1 MRRLVILIPLLLTGC
16 GLAPRSAISGYIY
29 EHYRK
34 PYTVDLKNTPVAWK
48 SGGGKVVEIQE
59 PFSGYGV
66 SAEFNS
72 NAVGDIARE
81 NGISRVYWAD
91 MEYFNV
97 LGIWKEQRLYIYG
110 E

>member
-1 MRRLVILIPLLLTGC
+1 MRYFLLLVPIALTGC
-16 GLAPRSAISGYIY
+16 GLAPRSSISGYIY

-34 PYTVDLKNTPVAWK
+34 PFTTDLNSTAVAWK
-48 SGGGKVVEIQE
+48 TGQGKVVEVQE
-59 PFSGYGV
+59 PLSGYGV

-81 NGISRVYWAD
+81 NGISKVYWAD

-97 LGIWKEQRLYIYG
+97 LGIWKEQRLFIYG